1 MQVSNSKGGDG
12 IVGTITE
19 VNYNEETITVFWD
32 DGGEAVYPCTEGNHC
47 VKILDN
53 APTGVSHRG
62 ISCTGCKESEIAGMR
77 WVCLQCQEVNMCSIC
92 YMSRKHNT
100 EHEFGRV
107 THPDSSII
115 KVGKRKTSS
124 CVKCRGFFPGAKV
137 KRGPHWKWGNS
148 NGGEE
153 AQGVVRD
160 ICDWGPRGYRG
171 AVRVCWE
178 NKKRTVEQYR
188 VGGDGEVDLTAVK
201 TADGPTYYPDHLP
214 YVDLE
219 HVAPCEY
226 RIGDKV
232 QINLSTSELRV
243 LQLSSSCGWQDQM
256 ASCIDN
262 IGTITHI
269 SSASQSRVHYQNGQV
284 FHFEK
289 IVLTKVHRLEG
300 GDLVR
305 VMRDRS
311 IALQLQQGHGGW
323 LQNQDTTLGQLGRV
337 VHIDGDGDVS
347 VKFGDS
353 QYLFS
358 PVCLDVVDPNSLSAM
373 ARVPSIP
380 NNLHSLR
387 LFDLTQ
393 PKQAE
398 FLPPITSIVKAAS
411 KGNIEIVKEIL
422 NNNKDKVDEVENGAS
437 CLQVASHRGH
447 EKMVKLLLERG
458 GNINIADKDGN
469 TPLHFAVQ
477 GKKTAVIKLLLEHNA
492 NVSLLNSSGQTAI
505 HLAIAKEQKESIKA
519 LVLASCDV
527 HVKDGNGDTA
537 VHAAISTRQEALLHA
552 VLRTHR
558 VNFQTENT
566 AGYDMLQW
574 AVYKN
579 FKSAVEVILT
589 RCSHCL
595 PELVSRQIVIS
606 GYSALHLAAYNNYRE
621 CAHLLITKGE
631 MKLDLVDDQLQ
642 TPLHISAKEGHLPM
656 VELLLEFDLTVNA
669 QDKDGNS
676 PLHLVQMKNSQL
688 QKRKPNSE
696 KTHCYV
702 QIACLLVENGAELNL
717 ENQQGKTPLDFTCQ
731 QSRLYLERISKAAK
745 EKRAANSGGGLFLPL
760 HWSEMGS
767 RGYEL
772 VCLNRDSLEE
782 KAEFTSVSAMIV
794 NGLPNAEVTEIIRVQ
809 NEYLWQLY
817 SVTKA
822 KFTKKYGRGNENE
835 VKLLHGTKSDN
846 IFKICQENF
855 DFKVAGENLSPMYGK
870 GVYFAAESSLS
881 DHYCS
886 EKERDGLKYMLMA
899 RVLAGKMGCGSPEL
913 RRPPDDCDCAVDSPS
928 KPRIFCVFDYNQLYP
943 EYVIKYKIK
952 QPK

>member
-1 MQVSNSKGGDG
+1 MWSLRGIRVVQVSNSKGGDS

-92 YMSRKHNT
+92 YKSRKHNT

-107 THPDSSII
+107 THPDSSVI

-153 AQGVVRD
+153 VHGVVRD

-214 YVDLE
+214 YVDVE

-232 QINLSTSELRV
+232 LINLSTSELRV

-256 ASCIDN
+256 ASCKDN

-269 SSASQSRVHYQNGQV
+269 SSASQTRVHYQNGQV

-289 IVLTKVHRLEG
+289 IVLTKVHRLEV

-311 IALQLQQGHGGW
+311 IALKLQQGHGGW

-393 PKQAE
+393 PKQAGY
-398 FLPPITSIVKAAS
+398 LPPITSIVKAAS
-411 KGNIEIVKEIL
+411 KGNVEIVKEIL
-422 NNNKDKVDEVENGAS
+422 NNNKDKVDEVENGVS

-458 GNINIADKDGN
+458 ANINKADKDGN
-469 TPLHFAVQ
+469 TSLHFAVQ

-492 NVSLLNSSGQTAI
+492 NVSSLNSSGQTAI

-519 LVLASCDV
+519 LVLAPCDV

-579 FKSAVEVILT
+579 FKSAVDVILT

-595 PELVSRQIVIS
+595 PELVSRQIAIN
-606 GYSALHLAAYNNYRE
+606 GYSALHLAACYDHRE
-621 CAHLLITKGE
+621 CAHLLITK
-631 MKLDLVDDQLQ
+631 
-642 TPLHISAKEGHLPM
+642 
-656 VELLLEFDLTVNA
+656 
-669 QDKDGNS
+669 
-676 PLHLVQMKNSQL
+676 
-688 QKRKPNSE
+688 KPNSE

-745 EKRAANSGGGLFLPL
+745 EKRAANSGEGLFLPL

-767 RGYEL
+767 KGYEL

-899 RVLAGKMGCGSPEL
+899 RVLAGKMGCGSPEI